1 MNTPRKANRPA
12 SPKERR
18 TPPLGDLVLS
28 PSERLI
34 MSIVRRLGPVA
45 RSAIAAETDLAQ
57 QSVHRLV
64 EQLIERGLLRAGDAV
79 RSGRGQP
86 SPQIDIVRDAAYAVG
101 VSINTDSIILCLADL
116 GCEVLDEVR
125 LRTAPLHRQAS
136 LKSIHDVLQRVLARN
151 GVPRDRI
158 IGMGVAISGFF
169 VAGRRQVNAPEP
181 LRDWSLIDL
190 APILE
195 EAFHMPVWLEND
207 ATTAAI
213 GESML
218 GTGSWAKNFAYL
230 AFNFGF
236 GAGIVLDGK
245 PLFGTH
251 GNAGE
256 LTLFTPDEAAHRP
269 TLCSLIDELNAHGV
283 HVDSAEDLRRRFDIQ
298 WPGVELWIQRTLP
311 ALNRTINAVTGLFD
325 PAAIVFGGQ
334 LPLALG
340 HALIERVSFLDIHR
354 YGAGPDR
361 PKLVLAEA
369 NGDASAIGA
378 AVIPLK
384 ERLFE

>member
-1 MNTPRKANRPA
+1 MNTKRKALRQATRGRSSARRP
-12 SPKERR
+12 
-18 TPPLGDLVLS
+18 GDLALS
-28 PSERLI
+28 SSERLI
-34 MSIVRRLGPVA
+34 MNIVRRRGSVA
-45 RSAIAAETDLAQ
+45 RSAIAAETNLAQ

-64 EQLIERGLLRAGDAV
+64 EQLIERELLRAGDAV
-79 RSGRGQP
+79 RNGRGQP
-86 SPQIDIVRDAAYAVG
+86 SPQIELVRETLYTLG
-101 VSINTDSIILCLADL
+101 LSINTDSITLCLADL
-116 GCEVLDEVR
+116 SCQVLDEVR
-125 LRTAPLHRQAS
+125 LRTSPLHRQAS
-136 LKSIHDVLQRVLARN
+136 LKSIKDALDRILTRN
-151 GVPRDRI
+151 GVTRDRLL
-158 IGMGVAISGFF
+158 GMGVAVAGFF

-190 APILE
+190 APLLE
-195 EAFHMPVWLEND
+195 EAFELPVWLEND

-218 GTGSWAKNFAYL
+218 GAGLWAKDFAYL
-230 AFNFGF
+230 AFNYGF
-236 GAGIVLDGK
+236 GAGLVLHGK

-256 LTLFTPDEAAHRP
+256 LTLFTPEEAAHRP
-269 TLCSLIDELNAHGV
+269 TLSSLIAELDTHGV
-283 HVDSAEDLRRRFDIQ
+283 HVDSVEDLRQRFDIG
-298 WPGVELWIQRTLP
+298 WPGVEAWIQRTLP
-311 ALNRTINAVTGLFD
+311 ALNRTVNALAGLFD

-340 HALIERVSFLDIHR
+340 QTLIERVRFLDIHR

-361 PKLVLAEA
+361 PKLVLAET

-378 AVIPLK
+378 ALVPLK